1 VVLQV
6 GVSGLVIWL
15 LIVQSRLDPRNTEPK
30 QEERHRA
37 MLTDLH
43 DGLTKQADRLA
54 ATQADAMGRMQSSLA
69 ALQNEQTGA
78 LAAQREEMVRQ
89 FAALQLDL
97 QQRQDALRHAML
109 GGTLEKL
116 NEQGALTQQ
125 KIESTLRLIAAQIT
139 SALEGLTKTT
149 DARLNEIAG
158 KVNERLDE
166 GFKKTNETFANVMAR
181 LATIDE
187 AQKKIDGLT
196 TNVVSLQQLLGD
208 KKSRGAFGEMQLEQI
223 VRNMLP
229 EASFEFQYA
238 FSREGTKV
246 VVDCVLKLPE
256 PIGLLA
262 IDAKFP
268 LENFERMVN
277 EGAPA
282 GPFKADVKKHI
293 ADIAAKYIIPGQTS
307 DGAMMFVPAE
317 AVFAEIHA
325 HHRDLVEYAQQRRVW
340 IASPT
345 TLMAVLTTSLAVLR
359 DVQTRKQVHL
369 IRDALGKLG
378 ADFGRFQ
385 SRMDDLAKHIG
396 QANRDVEQ
404 IHISSKK
411 MSEQFRSIEK
421 VELDALPQSGTSTG
435 APELTLSRTN
445 DTQS

>member
-1 VVLQV
+1 LDTGALLILTVVLQV

-196 TNVVSLQQLLGD
+196 TNVVSTPGRQ
-208 KKSRGAFGEMQLEQI
+208 
-223 VRNMLP
+223 
-229 EASFEFQYA
+229 
-238 FSREGTKV
+238 KV
-246 VVDCVLKLPE
+246 
-256 PIGLLA
+256 A
-262 IDAKFP
+262 
-268 LENFERMVN
+268 
-277 EGAPA
+277 
-282 GPFKADVKKHI
+282 
-293 ADIAAKYIIPGQTS
+293 
-307 DGAMMFVPAE
+307 
-317 AVFAEIHA
+317 
-325 HHRDLVEYAQQRRVW
+325 RRV
-340 IASPT
+340 
-345 TLMAVLTTSLAVLR
+345 R
-359 DVQTRKQVHL
+359 
-369 IRDALGKLG
+369 
-378 ADFGRFQ
+378 
-385 SRMDDLAKHIG
+385 
-396 QANRDVEQ
+396 
-404 IHISSKK
+404 
-411 MSEQFRSIEK
+411 
-421 VELDALPQSGTSTG
+421 
-435 APELTLSRTN
+435 
-445 DTQS
+445 